1 MRNIRVI
8 ARLDIKGPNLIKGI
22 HLEGLRV
29 VGDPHVFA
37 SAYAE
42 QGIDE
47 ILYMDSVAS
56 LYGRNSLVEI
66 VASTSQNIFIPIT
79 VGGGIRSVDDA
90 WQLFRAGADKVALNT
105 AAIKTPS
112 LISDIAQR
120 FGNQSVVLSVEAKR
134 LPNGAW
140 EAYVDNGRE
149 HTGVD
154 VCDWVIEAESL
165 GVGEVMLTSIDQDGT
180 QRGFDIDLIGAVSN
194 TVNVPVIASGGAGT
208 LAHVRDVIVEGGA
221 DAVAL
226 AHVLHY
232 EKQTVDSVKTYLLGL
247 DIPVR
252 PIDRV

>member
-29 VGDPHVFA
+29 VGDPHTFA
-37 SAYAE
+37 NAYAE

-56 LYGRNSLVEI
+56 LYGRNSLVDI

-90 WQLFRAGADKVALNT
+90 WQLFKAGADKVALNT

-112 LISDIAQR
+112 LISDIAKR

-134 LPNGAW
+134 LSNGSW

-149 HTGVD
+149 HTGID
-154 VCDWVIEAESL
+154 VCDWVLEAEAL
-165 GVGEVMLTSIDQDGT
+165 GVGEILLTSIDQEGT
-180 QRGFDIDLIGAVSN
+180 QRGFDLELVKTVSSL
-194 TVNVPVIASGGAGT
+194 VNVPLIASGGAGS
-208 LAHVRDVIVEGGA
+208 LEHVHAAVVQGGA

-226 AHVLHY
+226 AHMLHY
-232 EKQTVDSVKTYLLGL
+232 EKQTVDSVKQYLLGL

-252 PIDRV
+252 PSSRV